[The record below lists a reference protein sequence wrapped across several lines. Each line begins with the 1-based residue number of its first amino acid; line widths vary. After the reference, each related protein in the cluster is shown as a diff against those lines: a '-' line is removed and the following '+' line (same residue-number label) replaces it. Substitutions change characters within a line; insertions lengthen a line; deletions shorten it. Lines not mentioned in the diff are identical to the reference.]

1 MTHKIISSVFALAV
15 LTTTLGCP
23 PPAPR
28 SGEGVDIST
37 EKVDLDTAVGDN
49 MTGVTDVPSD
59 NMTGV
64 TEVPSDNM
72 TGVTE
77 VPSDNMTT
85 GSETP

>member
-1 MTHKIISSVFALAV
+1 MTHKIISSVFALAL

-28 SGEGVDIST
+28 TVEEVDIST
-37 EKVDLDTAVGDN
+37 ETATDVSTAVG
-49 MTGVTDVPSD
+49 
-59 NMTGV
+59 
-64 TEVPSDNM
+64 DNM

-85 GSETP
+85 GIETP

>member
-1 MTHKIISSVFALAV
+1 MTHKIISSIFALAL

-28 SGEGVDIST
+28 SGEEIDIST
-37 EKVDLDTAVGDN
+37 EEIVEADPAVG
-49 MTGVTDVPSD
+49 D

-72 TGVTE
+72 TA
-77 VPSDNMTT
+77 

>member
-1 MTHKIISSVFALAV
+1 MTHKFLSSIFALAI

-23 PPAPR
+23 PPAPPT
-28 SGEGVDIST
+28 GEEVDIST
-37 EKVDLDTAVGDN
+37 EQTADVSTAVGDN
-49 MTGVTDVPSD
+49 MTGVA
-59 NMTGV
+59 
-64 TEVPSDNM
+64 EVPSDNM

>member
-1 MTHKIISSVFALAV
+1 MTQKIISCIFALGL

-23 PPAPR
+23 PPAPQ
-28 SGEGVDIST
+28 SVDDVDIST
-37 EKVDLDTAVGDN
+37 EKAADVSTAVG
-49 MTGVTDVPSD
+49 D

-77 VPSDNMTT
+77 VPSDDTT
-85 GSETP
+85 VDGETP

>member
-1 MTHKIISSVFALAV
+1 MTQKIISSIFALGL

-28 SGEGVDIST
+28 SDEEVDIST
-37 EKVDLDTAVGDN
+37 EKSAEVSTAVGDN

-72 TGVTE
+72 TAG
-77 VPSDNMTT
+77 
-85 GSETP
+85 GETP